1 MSQMRY
7 LAATAI
13 LFLAAIGAGVQAQS
27 TKSVADGVYTD
38 VQARRGAAAY
48 DSACGRCHR
57 GDLGGGDGPAL
68 KDDRFN
74 RTFAGQDLKH
84 LYTRIATTMPRG
96 APGSMAD
103 SVYLDILAY
112 IVRENGFPAG
122 PQDLSLDHLAGVE
135 VQPTR
140 AKPLPP
146 VGDFSYVEVAGCLS
160 AAGDGIWMLTNASDP
175 VAVAA
180 PQYAS
185 GQENVVSGF
194 SRTDNP
200 DAVSGFSTAVAL
212 GEAVSR
218 TPGTRS
224 FRLLDAMAYGP
235 ERFVGHTMH
244 VRGLLIRL
252 PAEHRM
258 TVSEMRSLATTCGK

>member
-1 MSQMRY
+1 MRY
-7 LAATAI
+7 FAITAA
-13 LFLAAIGAGVQAQS
+13 LLLVAIGEGVLAQS
-27 TKSVADGVYTD
+27 GKSIAEGVYTD
-38 VQARRGAAAY
+38 VQAKRGAAAY
-48 DSACGRCHR
+48 DGACSRCHR

-74 RTFAGQDLKH
+74 RMFAGQDLKN

-122 PQDLSLDHLAGVE
+122 PQELGLDGLAGVE

-140 AKPLPP
+140 PKPLPP

-160 AAGDGIWMLTNASDP
+160 AGADGAWMLTNASDP

-180 PQYAS
+180 PRYVAS
-185 GQENVVSGF
+185 PDAAPQEVVSGF
-194 SRTDNP
+194 SRTVGP
-200 DAVSGFSTAVAL
+200 H
-212 GEAVSR
+212 
-218 TPGTRS
+218 S

-235 ERFVGHTMH
+235 ERFVGHTMY

-252 PAEHRM
+252 PNEQRM
-258 TVSEMRSLATTCGK
+258 TVSAMESLGARCQ

>member
-1 MSQMRY
+1 MGRMRNFAVV
-7 LAATAI
+7 AA
-13 LFLAAIGAGVQAQS
+13 LLLVAIGEGVRAQS
-27 TKSVADGVYTD
+27 GKSVADGVYTD

-48 DSACGRCHR
+48 DGACGRCHR
-57 GDLGGGDGPAL
+57 PDLGGGDGPAL

-74 RTFAGQDLKH
+74 RTFAGQDLKN

-122 PQDLSLDHLAGVE
+122 TQELSLEGLGGIE
-135 VQPTR
+135 VHPTR

-160 AAGDGIWMLTNASDP
+160 AGADGTWMLTNASEP

-180 PQYAS
+180 PQYSASSDAAPENAAS
-185 GQENVVSGF
+185 GLSATVAS
-194 SRTDNP
+194 SRT
-200 DAVSGFSTAVAL
+200 A
-212 GEAVSR
+212 
-218 TPGTRS
+218 GTHS
-224 FRLLDAMAYGP
+224 FRLLDALAYSP
-235 ERFVGHTMH
+235 ERYAGHKMH

-252 PAEHRM
+252 PDEQRM
-258 TVSEMRSLATTCGK
+258 TVSEMQSLAGTCEK

>member
-1 MSQMRY
+1 MSAMRY
-7 LAATAI
+7 LAA
-13 LFLAAIGAGVQAQS
+13 LAALLLGGIGAGVQAQS
-27 TKSVADGVYTD
+27 AKSVADGVYTD

-48 DSACGRCHR
+48 DGACGRCHR

-74 RTFAGQDLKH
+74 RTFAGQDLKN
-84 LYTRIATTMPRG
+84 LYARIATTMPRG

-112 IVRENGFPAG
+112 IIRENGFPAG
-122 PQDLSLDHLAGVE
+122 SQDLSLDQLAGVE

-160 AAGDGIWMLTNASDP
+160 AGADGAWMLTNASDP
-175 VAVAA
+175 VAAAA
-180 PQYAS
+180 PQY
-185 GQENVVSGF
+185 GQNVASGF
-194 SRTDNP
+194 SRT
-200 DAVSGFSTAVAL
+200 L
-212 GEAVSR
+212 
-218 TPGTRS
+218 GTRS

-252 PAEHRM
+252 PTEHRM
-258 TVSEMRSLATTCGK
+258 TVSAMESLATSCGK